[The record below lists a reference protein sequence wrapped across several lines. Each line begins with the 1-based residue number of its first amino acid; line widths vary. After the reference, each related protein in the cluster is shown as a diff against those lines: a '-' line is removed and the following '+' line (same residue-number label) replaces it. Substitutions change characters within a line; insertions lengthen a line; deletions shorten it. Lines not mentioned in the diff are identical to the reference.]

1 MKFAVPMIFTL
12 GCLLACNQALAAKVY
27 KWVDSK
33 GVVHYSAQ
41 PPATGHAEVIKPQ
54 TGHSE
59 PVEYT
64 TPEKPGAK
72 KEAAANQQT
81 GIQKDPERCEAAR
94 KNEETLKSY
103 THIKVK
109 GEDGE
114 YRFLSPEEQQQKLD
128 EANKAIEESC
138 D

>member
-12 GCLLACNQALAAKVY
+12 GCLFTCSQALAAKVY

-41 PPATGHAEVIKPQ
+41 PPATGRSEVIKPQ

-64 TPEKPGAK
+64 APTQPGEK
-72 KEAAANQQT
+72 KEALSTQT
-81 GIQKDPERCEAAR
+81 GPQKDPERCESAR
-94 KNEETLKSY
+94 KNEETLRSY
-103 THIKVK
+103 THIKIK

-128 EANKAIEESC
+128 EANKAIDESC